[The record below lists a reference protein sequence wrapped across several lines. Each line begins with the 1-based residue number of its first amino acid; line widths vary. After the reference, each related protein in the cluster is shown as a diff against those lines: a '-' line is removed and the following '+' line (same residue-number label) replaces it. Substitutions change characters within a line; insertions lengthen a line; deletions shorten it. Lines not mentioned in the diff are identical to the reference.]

1 MNNGTHE
8 PLDSAQDRHSDA
20 IVVGGGLAGLAAAT
34 YIARAGR
41 SVTALERSSQLG
53 GRGMTTD
60 LSGFKFNLGPHAVYR
75 KGPGAK
81 VYRELGVEYAGGVPS
96 NNGYAIRDGE
106 LHYLSQSPV
115 SFITTRELS
124 AGAKLAVTRLL
135 VRIATLD
142 PKKLR
147 QLTVREWLEQ
157 IVKQPEARELA
168 TALARI
174 ATYAND
180 PELSA
185 EIAAMQLQ
193 YANRG
198 VLYVHGGWQVLV
210 EGLRAAAE
218 RAGARIVMNAAAEK
232 IEGGAV
238 RLKDGRSLTAD
249 AVVIAASP
257 STVASMIDSAA
268 ARQWARDAVPVRAAC
283 LDVGLRKLPQSD
295 RGFAFG
301 LDEPLYF
308 SVHTRVA
315 KLAPQSG
322 GATIHVAKYLAPD
335 DHDAKAHER
344 ELESCMDLVQPGWRD
359 ELAERRFLPDMN
371 VIEATVH
378 AGERGLAGRPGP
390 EVPDAPNV
398 YVAGDWVGAEGWLSD
413 AALAS
418 AKRAAEL
425 VLAKPRITAARDK
438 APAGVA

>member
-8 PLDSAQDRHSDA
+8 PFDGAQGRHSDA
-20 IVVGGGLAGLAAAT
+20 IVVGGGLAGLAAAA

-41 SVTALERSSQLG
+41 SVTLLERSSQLG
-53 GRGMTTD
+53 GRGMTND

-81 VYRELGVEYAGGVPS
+81 IYRELGVEYAGGVPS
-96 NNGYAIRDGE
+96 NSGYAIRDGA

-124 AGAKLAVTRLL
+124 TRAKLAVTRLL

-147 QLTVREWLEQ
+147 QLTVREWLDK
-157 IVKQPEARELA
+157 IVTQPEARGLA

-180 PELSA
+180 PDLSA
-185 EIAAMQLQ
+185 EVAAMQLQ
-193 YANRG
+193 LANRG
-198 VLYVHGGWQVLV
+198 VLYVDGGWQVLID
-210 EGLRAAAE
+210 GLRAAAE
-218 RAGARIVMNAAAEK
+218 RAGARVVVNAVAEK

-238 RLKDGRSLTAD
+238 RLKDGRSLTAG
-249 AVVIAASP
+249 AIVIAASP
-257 STVASMIDSAA
+257 SAVAGMIDSTA

-283 LDVGLRKLPQSD
+283 LDVGLRRLPQPK

-308 SVHTRVA
+308 SVHTRAA
-315 KLAPQSG
+315 KLAPDG

-344 ELESCMDLVQPGWRD
+344 ELEACMDLVQPGWRD

-378 AGERGLAGRPGP
+378 ASERGLAGRPGP
-390 EVPDAPNV
+390 EVPDVENV
-398 YVAGDWVGAEGWLSD
+398 FVAGDWVGAEGWLSD

-425 VLAKPRITAARDK
+425 ALAKPRITAARDK
-438 APAGVA
+438 VPAVVA